1 MPAILEQIVR
11 RGFASEGGRGRREGW
26 TVGSIVT
33 AFFPPFWAI
42 YEKTAKK
49 YQKKSHNY

>member
-26 TVGSIVT
+26 I
-33 AFFPPFWAI
+33 
-42 YEKTAKK
+42 EKLWWVEDDINLGELSETKGNLL
-49 YQKKSHNY
+49 QKV